1 MRAIGAAE
9 IAFELMCKRSMER
22 KAFGRELARLGG
34 NFDVI
39 AIDYRMGPEF
49 RFPTAINDAITS
61 INWINNNSLKLPIDT
76 SKIAVCG
83 DSAGGNIATVCCLH
97 SKINSG
103 PLISFANNAL
113 LDWTGFESK
122 NILGLPLSNIFG
134 SKKLRVLVERLYA
147 IIQSGGVYEFT
158 NNLKCLNGSEIE
170 CSWQVSCIYD
180 EDGVATNFL
189 LTVYRNVNK
198 LSLIHI

>member
-1 MRAIGAAE
+1 MSILLDNKSQSVSVQLLDDDC
-9 IAFELMCKRSMER
+9 FRSVLDR
-22 KAFGRELARLGG
+22 I
-34 NFDVI
+34 DV
-39 AIDYRMGPEF
+39 GVLLLQLNPQ
-49 RFPTAINDAITS
+49 S
-61 INWINNNSLKLPIDT
+61 
-76 SKIAVCG
+76 G
-83 DSAGGNIATVCCLH
+83 
-97 SKINSG
+97 SG